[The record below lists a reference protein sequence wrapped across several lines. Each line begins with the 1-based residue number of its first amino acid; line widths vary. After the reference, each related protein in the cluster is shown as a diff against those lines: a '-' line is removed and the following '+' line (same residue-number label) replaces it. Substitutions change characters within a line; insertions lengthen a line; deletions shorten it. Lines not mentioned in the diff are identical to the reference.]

1 LTEIGYDTRIYAITF
16 SGGDDIAEAARLI
29 GSSDV
34 RVIYREPSKMLRM
47 LEDRVFKGRFQRLK
61 RLMMY
66 KQLYPTA
73 RGESDIL
80 IDTGTNMPTKT
91 DAVYIHYPA
100 IADPDIPEDEKRL
113 AWRLYDVGVR
123 IYAWRLRG
131 DPRIAM
137 TNSTWTL
144 RKFLEFYH
152 SYSRDA
158 EVLHPPI
165 DDIFFSYSGSKDRV
179 AVTLSRFSPEK
190 RLHEIPLIAS
200 EMPDFKFYIVGSC
213 PSQIKNLCSSVIERV
228 REAVEIARAGNV
240 EIVVNASRERVAEL
254 LGSASLYIHPMFREH
269 FGIAVAEA
277 AASGAIPIVYF
288 DGGSCTDIA
297 SRISPSLCYRE
308 LSEVP
313 KIARSIWSDREDL
326 GRRAREIARGFRYE
340 EFKKKLESIIDR
352 YVLRRS

>member
-1 LTEIGYDTRIYAITF
+1 LIEIGYDTRIYAITF

-34 RVIYREPSKMLRM
+34 KVIYREPSKMLRM
-47 LEDRVFKGRFQRLK
+47 LEDRVFRGRFQRLK
-61 RLMMY
+61 RLMMF

-100 IADPDIPEDEKRL
+100 IADPDIPEGEKGL

-152 SYSRDA
+152 GYSGDA

-213 PSQIKNLCSSVIERV
+213 PSQIKNLCSSIVERV

-254 LGSASLYIHPMFREH
+254 LGTASLYIHPMFREH

-277 AASGAIPIVYF
+277 AASGAIPMVYF
-288 DGGSCTDIA
+288 DSGSCTDIA

-326 GRRAREIARGFRYE
+326 GKRAREIARGFRYE
-340 EFKKKLESIIDR
+340 EFKKKLESIVDR
-352 YVLRRS
+352 YVLGRS